1 MRPCSYSSVWDIKE
15 ESLSSDSTLISWV
28 CERARSPKQ
37 KRWFQREIAWLETT
51 DQRRTFTRNEMRA
64 RSVTNTHTCSQTSR
78 HKHWIVRGLG
88 TAGLHSCT
96 LTQAP
101 QTCGYHKGPC
111 HMLSRYIPTQW
122 CQFVHLNLR
131 LLIYSSETLQLK
143 DKVNSVQS
151 FFFFVVDKLRFH
163 SNGQNSFVLWIL
175 WWNVWKC
182 SNGKHCWVVPKYS
195 CMIYLTLFIH

>member
-1 MRPCSYSSVWDIKE
+1 MRPCSYSSAWDIKE

-151 FFFFVVDKLRFH
+151 FFF
-163 SNGQNSFVLWIL
+163 SWSINSDFTPTARTHLFSGSSDEMCESAATANTAGWFQSIL
-175 WWNVWKC
+175 AW
-182 SNGKHCWVVPKYS
+182 
-195 CMIYLTLFIH
+195 FI